1 MVNNLINERIAK
13 KIAHSGLCSRREAER
28 LINKGSVK
36 LNGKIIKNCNINVTA
51 KDTIEVNNQ
60 KLKEKE
66 KARLWL
72 YYKKKGFLVTTKDIK
87 KRPNIFDEIK
97 LKFNKRL
104 ISVGRL
110 DFNSEGLLLLTNNGD
125 LARKLELPQNKFQ
138 RTYKVRIFGTIDN
151 KVKGLLKNGITL
163 NGIKYKS
170 IELELEEEK
179 GKNRWLTMRL
189 HEGKNRE
196 IRKIMNHFG
205 CTVNR
210 LIRISYGPFNLK
222 DIKPGQLT
230 ELKFKNFNKLIK
242 M

>member
-1 MVNNLINERIAK
+1 MVNSLINERIAK
-13 KIAHSGLCSRREAER
+13 KIANSGLCSRREAER
-28 LINKGSVK
+28 LINNGSVK
-36 LNGKIIKNCNINVTA
+36 LNGNVIKNCNINVST
-51 KDTIEVNNQ
+51 KDIIEVNNQ
-60 KLKEKE
+60 KLKKEEKV
-66 KARLWL
+66 RLWL

-97 LKFNKRL
+97 LKVNKRL
-104 ISVGRL
+104 ISIGRL
-110 DFNSEGLLLLTNNGD
+110 DYNSEGLLLLTNNGD
-125 LARKLELPQNKFQ
+125 FARKLELPKNKFQ
-138 RTYKVRIFGTIDN
+138 RTYKVRIFGTIN
-151 KVKGLLKNGITL
+151 NRVKALLENGIII

-210 LIRISYGPFNLK
+210 LIRISYGPFNLN
-222 DIKPGQLT
+222 DLKPGELT
-230 ELKFKNFNKLIK
+230 ELKFKNFNKLLK
-242 M
+242 L